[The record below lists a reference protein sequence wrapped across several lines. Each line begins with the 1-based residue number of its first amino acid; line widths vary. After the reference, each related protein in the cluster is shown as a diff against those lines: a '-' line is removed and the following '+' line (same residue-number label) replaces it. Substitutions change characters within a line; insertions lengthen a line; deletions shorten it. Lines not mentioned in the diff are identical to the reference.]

1 MFSTIRSIEKV
12 NYWVFKFDLNVPFVL
27 HVGQVTHLSQV
38 LHVRNI
44 AILSKNIC
52 DNLTATE
59 INILWKQ
66 EKKNIKTVIRC
77 RDGRPKVCKQGR
89 NDVKVK
95 VNIQSPI
102 PTTFYTIQL
111 HFTVRKL
118 QGWGFV
124 YSPSLLYLY
133 HPYSI
138 YILFGMPS
146 LLHLCFWLLNFDFAV
161 VHLKLFLDP
170 ELWSELWDK
179 PLFIWWRHVF

>member
-44 AILSKNIC
+44 AILSKNIY

-89 NDVKVK
+89 NDIKVK
-95 VNIQSPI
+95 VNIQSPL

-118 QGWGFV
+118 QRWGFV
-124 YSPSLLYLY
+124 YSPSLLYCLHTSLTCY
-133 HPYSI
+133 P
-138 YILFGMPS
+138 YILLHFYIELHQISLQYS
-146 LLHLCFWLLNFDFAV
+146 LLIHQTLIPVLSSVQCAH
-161 VHLKLFLDP
+161 VH
-170 ELWSELWDK
+170 W
-179 PLFIWWRHVF
+179 HMTV

>member
-44 AILSKNIC
+44 AILSKNIYN
-52 DNLTATE
+52 NLTATE

-89 NDVKVK
+89 NDIKVK

-124 YSPSLLYLY
+124 YSPSLLYCLY
-133 HPYSI
+133 LYLYFFDMLS
-138 YILFGMPS
+138 
-146 LLHLCFWLLNFDFAV
+146 LHLIT
-161 VHLKLFLDP
+161 FLY
-170 ELWSELWDK
+170 WTASN
-179 PLFIWWRHVF
+179 